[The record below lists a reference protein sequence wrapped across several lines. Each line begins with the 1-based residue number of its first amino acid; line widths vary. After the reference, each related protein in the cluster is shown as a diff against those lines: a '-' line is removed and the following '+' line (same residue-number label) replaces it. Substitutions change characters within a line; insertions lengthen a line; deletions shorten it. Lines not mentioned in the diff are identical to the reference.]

1 MDKNS
6 IFKQQVF
13 WSLVIR
19 GGGILVTL
27 IQVPLLLGIMQQEK
41 YGVWLTLLNVVNW
54 ISVFDLGITNGL
66 RNKLSELYIN
76 QNINDT
82 RKYIFNVF
90 AFLMLFFTL
99 IFIIFMFFEP
109 HLNFQRLFN
118 TQKISE
124 NELSGIFNIVFAG
137 IIFRFIF
144 QIPVVLETAKG
155 FTHVSNGLL
164 LIGNILGII
173 FLYVQGILS
182 SGMIEL
188 KTVGLY
194 VVWIPNVL
202 YLFYF
207 LWFIFHKK
215 RLFMPRWS
223 ELDLPFIRPLMK
235 ISFHFF
241 LIQLTALIIFA
252 SIPFILSQLLNPSHA
267 TEYNLA
273 NSIFNIPL
281 LIMGVL
287 CNPITPL
294 VTQAFVQSDKQ
305 WLKQILNKFNV
316 YALILIFITWILY
329 FLSQSV
335 YLLWIGNKVLI
346 NPNLVLW
353 IAIYTSINLFL
364 QPFTNIYNGIGKLDV
379 VAYLS
384 PVGVFIFIFS
394 AYNLTIYF
402 QNSIGVVI
410 GLILSSFIG
419 LIYIPFKVIREI
431 RNLK

>member
-1 MDKNS
+1 MDKSS

-27 IQVPLLLGIMQQEK
+27 LQVPLLLEIMQQEK

-66 RNKLSELYIN
+66 RNKLSELYVV
-76 QNINDT
+76 QNIQDT

-90 AFLMLFFTL
+90 AFLLILFALLFF
-99 IFIIFMFFEP
+99 IFKLFESS
-109 HLNFQRLFN
+109 LNFQKIFN
-118 TQKISE
+118 THNISE
-124 NELSGIFNIVFAG
+124 TELSNIFNIVFTG

-155 FTHVSNGLL
+155 LSHISNGLL
-164 LIGNILGII
+164 LLGNILGIV
-173 FLYVQGILS
+173 FLYLQSKLS
-182 SGMIEL
+182 SGIIEL
-188 KTVGLY
+188 SVVGLT
-194 VVWIPNVL
+194 VVWIPNAL
-202 YLFYF
+202 YLLYF
-207 LWFIFHKK
+207 LWFIFQKG
-215 RLFMPRWS
+215 RIFMPRWS
-223 ELDLPFIRPLMK
+223 EFDLPFIKPLMK

-252 SIPFILSQLLNPSHA
+252 SIPFILSQLLNPTHA

-305 WLKQILNKFNV
+305 WLNQILKKF
-316 YALILIFITWILY
+316 YIYILLLIFITWMLY
-329 FLSQSV
+329 YFSESI
-335 YLLWIGNKVLI
+335 YFLWIGNKVVI
-346 NPNLVLW
+346 NPNLVFWL
-353 IAIYTSINLFL
+353 AIYTTINLFL
-364 QPFTNIYNGIGKLDV
+364 QPFTNIYNGIGKLAV

-384 PVGVFIFIFS
+384 PLGVLVFMIS
-394 AYNLTIYF
+394 AYNLTSYL
-402 QNSIGVVI
+402 QNSIGVVMGLIISSLI
-410 GLILSSFIG
+410 GLF
-419 LIYIPFKVIREI
+419 YIPIKVIKEI
-431 RNLK
+431 RDLK